1 MKRFIL
7 TGAPG
12 SGKRSILRVLAATGY
27 AVVDEA
33 ATDVNLAR
41 LAAGETQPWTDP
53 IFIERIAVLQR
64 ERTEDPVGP
73 VAERARGDRRAH
85 PDLGITGRRRGQA

>member
-7 TGAPG
+7 AGAPG
-12 SGKRSILRVLAATGY
+12 SGKTSILRVLAAAGH

-33 ATDVNLAR
+33 ATDVNLAL
-41 LAAGETQPWTDP
+41 LAAGDTEPWTDP
-53 IFIERIAVLQR
+53 MFIERIAVLQR

-73 VAERARGDRRAH
+73 VAERAAAIDAH
-85 PDLGITGRRRGQA
+85 IRTWE

>member
-12 SGKRSILRVLAATGY
+12 AGKTSILRVLAATGY
-27 AVVDEA
+27 PVVDEA

-41 LAAGETQPWTDP
+41 LAAGDALHQRPGAARAAARSGARPAQQVSAWT
-53 IFIERIAVLQR
+53 
-64 ERTEDPVGP
+64 TGP
-73 VAERARGDRRAH
+73 MRRA
-85 PDLGITGRRRGQA
+85 IVATG